1 MSQSEIARFRQQQ
14 VAEEEAARLGLSGLA
29 AVASHESIMARME
42 QDGEYLLQL
51 FKQGRDEEAYAL
63 WQGGILGGSSVSGTS
78 TSNNGP

>member
-14 VAEEEAARLGLSGLA
+14 AAEEEAAKLGLSGLA
-29 AVASHESIMARME
+29 AVASHESIVARME

-63 WQGGILGGSSVSGTS
+63 WQGGILEDVQSKTKRLL
-78 TSNNGP
+78 P